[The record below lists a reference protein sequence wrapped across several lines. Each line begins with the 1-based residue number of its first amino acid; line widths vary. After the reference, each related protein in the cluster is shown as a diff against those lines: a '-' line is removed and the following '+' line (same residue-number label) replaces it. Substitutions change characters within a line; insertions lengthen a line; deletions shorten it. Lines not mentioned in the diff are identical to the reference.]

1 MSEYCQA
8 EARLERDF
16 RTGIRLQGEV
26 GSGRAFRHH
35 GGRTISLTS
44 VGRRDNLGA
53 MKRGVVALAIAA
65 ALIFGSPAAPGATH
79 RGCALGTVVGSLF
92 PKAGGV
98 GFGLR
103 KRIDH
108 GRQPRR
114 APFYPG
120 YCGQWWTQYSGPGGY
135 VDVSITIYRTS
146 RQVDAPLGEPAYRS
160 LQVLGSGARVRVAA
174 DGSGVVSGMRNVF
187 VSSVSSFLP
196 ADVNGVPNFAGGPDL
211 PVGIHMRI
219 HRLVHQAVIRVG

>member
-1 MSEYCQA
+1 
-8 EARLERDF
+8 
-16 RTGIRLQGEV
+16 
-26 GSGRAFRHH
+26 
-35 GGRTISLTS
+35 
-44 VGRRDNLGA
+44 

-65 ALIFGSPAAPGATH
+65 AMTFGAPVAPSATD

-92 PKAGGV
+92 PKAGRV

-103 KRIDH
+103 SRIDH

-114 APFYPG
+114 QPFSPG
-120 YCGQWWTQYSGPGGY
+120 FCGQWWTQYHGPAGY

-146 RQVDAPLGEPAYRS
+146 RQVDAPLREPAYLP
-160 LQVLGSGARVRVAA
+160 LQVLGSGARVRVAS

-196 ADVNGVPNFAGGPDL
+196 ADINGVPNFAGGPDL
-211 PVGIHMRI
+211 PVGVHMRI
-219 HRLVHQAVIRVG
+219 HRLVHQAVIRAG